1 MSFID
6 RFRKR
11 TDMRSR
17 GRVVPF
23 NVRAW
28 NFRTFKKDLTEIDL
42 FVACVD
48 ALARNI
54 AKIDLRSVQKKKDD
68 VSVVDRSSDLARVLK
83 KPNEF
88 MTEYDFLYKVA
99 ALYYTSNNVFI
110 WPEYDE
116 KGTLISL
123 WPISYRN
130 FSVVDVDGVLVAKF
144 QLNYFN
150 TYSVPYSQLIHLRN
164 HYLND
169 DLFGESNDV
178 ILPAAELMDA
188 QNQGIINGIRN
199 SALIRGI
206 LKSMNVLKDSDIEKA
221 RDKFVSDN
229 LRASNNGGVMVLDG
243 KFDYQPLE
251 SRPYMVDADTME
263 QARKKIFD
271 LLGVNEDFLQNKF
284 DSNGYESVYEGRIE
298 PFCVM
303 LTQAMT
309 AKLFTD
315 RERGF
320 GNEIEANMARVKYQP
335 MTTVVQ
341 VINATQQLGLFM
353 RDEYREMLGY
363 APLGAERGGDQIMIA
378 VNNYQPIE
386 GDNDDGTD
394 D

>member
-1 MSFID
+1 
-6 RFRKR
+6 
-11 TDMRSR
+11 
-17 GRVVPF
+17 
-23 NVRAW
+23 
-28 NFRTFKKDLTEIDL
+28 
-42 FVACVD
+42 
-48 ALARNI
+48 
-54 AKIDLRSVQKKKDD
+54 
-68 VSVVDRSSDLARVLK
+68 
-83 KPNEF
+83 
-88 MTEYDFLYKVA
+88 
-99 ALYYTSNNVFI
+99 
-110 WPEYDE
+110 
-116 KGTLISL
+116 
-123 WPISYRN
+123 
-130 FSVVDVDGVLVAKF
+130 
-144 QLNYFN
+144 
-150 TYSVPYSQLIHLRN
+150 
-164 HYLND
+164 
-169 DLFGESNDV
+169 
-178 ILPAAELMDA
+178 
-188 QNQGIINGIRN
+188 
-199 SALIRGI
+199 
-206 LKSMNVLKDSDIEKA
+206 MNVLKDSDIEKA

-251 SRPYMVDADTME
+251 SKPYMVDADTME

-298 PFCVM
+298 PFCIM

-335 MTTVVQ
+335 MSTVVQ